1 MCFSVFCNSAYLFYY
16 AKESRR
22 LAKPISQEEIQA
34 LLGKEPVDQV
44 LTINGNK
51 QQNRADMKSL
61 KREQSFSVEETIK
74 PMSPRPVNDH
84 LSSPV
89 SSPVSPVTLPP
100 IQQPSSMAENSLEA
114 SVLTATLVP
123 QNLPDIGDK
132 NIGDKNI
139 GDGNTE
145 ETDCPSVEATLV
157 PQVAQEEPMPNEASG
172 GGGIG
177 K

>member
-1 MCFSVFCNSAYLFYY
+1 
-16 AKESRR
+16 
-22 LAKPISQEEIQA
+22 
-34 LLGKEPVDQV
+34 
-44 LTINGNK
+44 
-51 QQNRADMKSL
+51 MKSL

-157 PQVAQEEPMPNEASG
+157 PQVTQEEPMPNEASG

>member
-84 LSSPV
+84 PSSPV
-89 SSPVSPVTLPP
+89 SSPVSPVMLPP
-100 IQQPSSMAENSLEA
+100 IQRPSSMTENSLEA

-123 QNLPDIGDK
+123 QNLPDIGDR
-132 NIGDKNI
+132 NI

-157 PQVAQEEPMPNEASG
+157 PQVTQEEPMPDEASG